1 MDKIYDEYY
10 YKIYYWAI
18 KKTRNKEDAEDLTN
32 NIFVSIFEYL
42 GKNIQIDKL
51 DNLIWKIAYNLW
63 CTKAKKYIKEKNNI
77 SVDANYDVGY
87 QDDMLDKVIYREIID
102 DIENF
107 NLTEKEIIVFKMY
120 YCNDLSIKEISD
132 KINSSQ
138 SNIKYYLYNARKKI
152 KERYND

>member
-1 MDKIYDEYY
+1 
-10 YKIYYWAI
+10 
-18 KKTRNKEDAEDLTN
+18 
-32 NIFVSIFEYL
+32 
-42 GKNIQIDKL
+42 
-51 DNLIWKIAYNLW
+51 
-63 CTKAKKYIKEKNNI
+63 
-77 SVDANYDVGY
+77 
-87 QDDMLDKVIYREIID
+87 MLDKVIYREIID